1 MKLKIILLLLT
12 IIASVLSYIGAT
24 EPFTWWL
31 EAAPV
36 FVGILALI
44 IFRKFEFSNFVYII
58 IFIHFLVL
66 LLGAHYT
73 YAKVP
78 GMDWMNSIFGGERNN
93 YDKIGHFIQG
103 FSPALIAREI
113 LIKKKVVNGKG
124 WLFYIIIS
132 IVLAISAFYELIEW
146 WVSLFSGEDGDSFL
160 GTQGY
165 IWDTQTDMF
174 TALIGAI
181 VALVFFGKF
190 HDGILKKGVLDTD

>member
-1 MKLKIILLLLT
+1 MKLKTILLIFT
-12 IIASVLSYIGAT
+12 IIASVVSYIGAV

-36 FVGILALI
+36 FVGILALL
-44 IFRKFEFSNFVYII
+44 IFRKFEFSNFVYIV

-73 YAKVP
+73 YANVP
-78 GMDWMNSIFGGERNN
+78 GMDWINKIFGGSRNN

-113 LIKKKVVNGKG
+113 LIRKKVVNGKG
-124 WLFYIIIS
+124 WLFYVIIS

-146 WVSLFSGEDGDSFL
+146 WVSLTSGESGDSFL

-174 TALIGAI
+174 MALIGAF
-181 VALVFFGKF
+181 VALLFFGKF
-190 HDGILKKGVLDTD
+190 QDRILKEDA